1 MSTILKNDFD
11 HGRFKT
17 HRTHTKHTGHTQNI
31 KLLNLEL
38 GIYFNRNTKVKISI
52 KNIFEHILSQNKFEH
67 ILSFLS
73 IDSY

>member
-1 MSTILKNDFD
+1 MLKNDFD

-17 HRTHTKHTGHTQNI
+17 DRTHTKHTGHTQNI